1 MTADGPRFLR
11 SKSLRGA
18 LYAAAGGRCQR
29 CGIELGAGWH
39 ADHVV
44 PWSLRAR
51 TNVHEMAALCGRCN
65 LQKGASVM
73 KELRSHQKKFKARA
87 EDIVGGRTPD
97 RTTVAHVTP
106 GGGKSLAAAVFARE
120 LLDAGLVER
129 VCWVTPRNSL
139 ASQAAEGFRDAAF
152 NPNYRA
158 RRADNTPPL
167 VRDLEIGCVA
177 YTTTY
182 QGIVACPGV
191 HEHEFARHRYLLILD
206 EPHHL
211 ADDDGRTWVTAVR
224 ALVDRATHTLLMT
237 GTIERNDRIR
247 IPFVE
252 YAERDGRL
260 FPRIDIPFTRR
271 TALAERAVLPMDF
284 TYQDGWAHFV
294 DGGDERR
301 VEISKA
307 SEEDVSKVI
316 ATFLGR
322 TEYRDALLRRGLDHW
337 TAHTSNVYPSR
348 AIVICARQE
357 MAKDV
362 ARFITDH
369 YKAQVALAI
378 SEDADSHRTI
388 RQFRHGKRGQVLV
401 TVGMAYEG
409 LDVPDCSHLIYLHN
423 TRSVP
428 WIEQA
433 FARVTRVDGK
443 AVDAGVGYELQFGFI
458 VVPDDPRMRAVVEEM
473 KAEQAR
479 GLEDRAASER
489 ATREAARQER
499 LFAGL
504 GANEGTVVFGTL
516 DQRLSAEE
524 SARVEQIRNTIPSL
538 KHVPA
543 DDLLRAVKLAVA
555 GPVTVPPDAPAV
567 PQDDEPTLRKKI
579 QGVASARDRLL
590 GLPPGTTNGLVRRQF
605 RKSREEMGV
614 VELRHVLAWLV
625 ALSDDEAVA

>member
-1 MTADGPRFLR
+1 MSEPRALR
-11 SKSLRGA
+11 SKKLRAA
-18 LYAAAGGRCQR
+18 LYAAADGQCQR
-29 CGIELGAGWH
+29 CGAELGAGWH

-44 PWSLRAR
+44 PWSATGR
-51 TNVHEMAALCGRCN
+51 TNVHEMAALCGTCN

-73 KELRSHQKKFKARA
+73 KELRSHQLKFRDRARDVA
-87 EDIVGGRTPD
+87 GGRTPA
-97 RTTVAHVTP
+97 TTVAHVTP
-106 GGGKSLAAAVFARE
+106 GGGKSLAASLFARE
-120 LLDAGLVER
+120 LLEAGVVDR

-139 ASQAAEGFRDAAF
+139 ASQAAEGFRDPDF
-152 NPNYRA
+152 NPAYRA

-167 VRDLEIGCVA
+167 VRDLELGCVA

-182 QGIVACPGV
+182 QGVVACPGV

-211 ADDDGRTWVTAVR
+211 ADDDGRTWVAAIR
-224 ALVDRATHTLLMT
+224 GLVDRAAHTLLMT

-247 IPFVE
+247 IPFIE
-252 YAERDGRL
+252 YAERGGRL
-260 FPRIDIPFTRR
+260 FPRVDVPFTRR
-271 TALAERAVLPMDF
+271 TALAERAVLPMKF

-301 VEISKA
+301 IEISKA
-307 SEEDVSKVI
+307 SDEDVSKVI

-337 TAHTSNVYPSR
+337 TAHTANVYPSR

-362 ARFITDH
+362 ARFVAEH

-433 FARVTRVDGK
+433 FARVTRIDGK
-443 AVDAGVGYELQFGFI
+443 AERAGVPYEMQFGFI
-458 VVPDDPRMRAVVEEM
+458 FVPDDPRMRAVVDEM

-479 GLEDRAASER
+479 GLEDRAETER
-489 ATREAARQER
+489 KAREAKARQER

-504 GANEGTVVFGTL
+504 GANEGGVVFGTL
-516 DQRLSAEE
+516 DKRMSAEE
-524 SARVEQIRNTIPSL
+524 SARVEQIRSTIPSL

-543 DDLLRAVKLAVA
+543 DDLIRAAKLVAA
-555 GPVTVPPDAPAV
+555 GPVNVAPPPPTAPE
-567 PQDDEPTLRKKI
+567 DDEPTLRKKI
-579 QGVASARDRLL
+579 QGVASARDRML
-590 GLPPGTTNGLVRRQF
+590 GHAPGTTNGLIRRRF
-605 RKSREEMGV
+605 NKSREEMGV

-625 ALSDDEAVA
+625 ALADDEAVA